1 MKLLP
6 RSKFR
11 KKNSNLGLKD
21 LILNVIRLIKIRVK
35 IRNIKLS

>member
-1 MKLLP
+1 MKLLA

-11 KKNSNLGLKD
+11 KKNSNLGLQD
-21 LILNVIRLIKIRVK
+21 LILNVIRLIKIRNK

>member
-11 KKNSNLGLKD
+11 KKNFNLGLKD